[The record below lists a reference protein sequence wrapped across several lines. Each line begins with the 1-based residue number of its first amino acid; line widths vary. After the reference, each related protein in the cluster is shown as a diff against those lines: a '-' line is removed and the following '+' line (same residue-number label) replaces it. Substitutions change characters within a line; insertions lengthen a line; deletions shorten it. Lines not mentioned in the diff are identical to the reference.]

1 MLNYFKYHLG
11 SYKFK
16 KEISDMQKQRFYA
29 PNNVIEPYQYDI
41 ALNYIEVYQPS
52 PEINDLIETYL
63 ILKLIKREN
72 EFSKFKYLIPKFQN
86 DISTNFP
93 ISIFEINYDS
103 IEIFYKDIFW
113 ELVLSLGKINKD
125 DASQFDSYIKKY
137 NIRTI
142 NLKIVT
148 KLIDLFPQ
156 VVKENFLSL
165 SRNIEFF
172 LDHQSGKFTDSNNGL
187 YIKLGITNEEINNLA
202 KEYCNTDNINPNYLQ
217 KIVEYK
223 KLSRYEFD
231 DEIKLLAKRKIDK
244 FWEKH
249 FETNEG
255 MQYSISVGIK
265 PLAPDKLCASIDH
278 GVVINKDILDE
289 YHDFPTL
296 LNNYIY
302 LLGFYDPESG
312 LPFLVANDEIFSFL
326 RLFSPKSNA
335 HFGGYN
341 PQLKDFHNLV
351 FRAYFDYLKKNEI
364 DVEEIVE
371 WYFNIY
377 LGSELG
383 VEDFHFHASNKN
395 SSYYERGKSI
405 ICEMDSILDQYEL
418 FFRNGEI
425 DQDLLEIKSGT
436 SSYATLKSF
445 NKKKFIKLNDTP
457 DNSALFSAL
466 FSDQS
471 PLSFISSKNEHKTFF
486 KHIKEGVK
494 ITDFDDYQIR
504 QINILIEKN
513 LLKLSND
520 VIKFSNFQ
528 EIYIL
533 NKLWKTGTY
542 CLYYK
547 DKMILDIAED
557 LCKKGYCEYS
567 DNLFSE
573 YESNYL
579 SYILDD
585 KKYGNGLK
593 IRNKFSHGKFGYKRE
608 EEHLQNYLELLQIV
622 IFYVIRINDELEFY
636 KSKQSKCL

>member
-1 MLNYFKYHLG
+1 
-11 SYKFK
+11 
-16 KEISDMQKQRFYA
+16 MQKQRFHT

-41 ALNYIEVYQPS
+41 ALNYIEAYQPS
-52 PEINDLIETYL
+52 TEINNLIETYL
-63 ILKLIKREN
+63 ILKLLKTEN
-72 EFSKFKYLIPKFQN
+72 EFSNFKHLITKFQS
-86 DISTNFP
+86 DLSVNFP
-93 ISIFEINYDS
+93 ITIFEIDYDS
-103 IEIFYKDIFW
+103 IDIFYKDVFW
-113 ELVLSLGKINKD
+113 ELVLDLGKINED
-125 DASQFDSYIKKY
+125 DVSQFESYIKKY
-137 NIRTI
+137 NIQTI
-142 NLKIVT
+142 NLKNVT

-156 VVKENFLSL
+156 VIKENFLSL

-172 LDHQSGKFTDSNNGL
+172 LNHQSGKFIDSNGL
-187 YIKLGITNEEINNLA
+187 YVKLGITNEEINNLA
-202 KEYCNTDNINPNYLQ
+202 RKYCQTDSINPNYLQ
-217 KIVEYK
+217 SIVEYK
-223 KLSRYEFD
+223 KLSKYEFD
-231 DEIKLLAKRKIDK
+231 DEIKLLAKRKSDK

-255 MQYSISVGIK
+255 FQYSISVGIES
-265 PLAPDKLCASIDH
+265 LDSDKLFEPIEN
-278 GVVINKDILDE
+278 GILLNKIILDE
-289 YHDFPTL
+289 HHDFPTL

-302 LLGFYDPESG
+302 LLGFFNHESG
-312 LPFLVANDEIFSFL
+312 LPWLVANEEIFSFT
-326 RLFSPKSNA
+326 RYFSHKSNA
-335 HFGGYN
+335 HYDSYH
-341 PQLKDFHNLV
+341 PQLKLCHNLL
-351 FRAYFDYLKKNEI
+351 FQAYFDYLKQNEI
-364 DVEEIVE
+364 DVEEIIE

-377 LGSELG
+377 LETELDIKG
-383 VEDFHFHASNKN
+383 FHFHASNKE

-418 FFRNGEI
+418 FVRNGEI
-425 DQDLLEIKSGT
+425 NQDLLEIKSKA
-436 SSYATLKSF
+436 SSYASLKSF
-445 NKKKFIKLNDTP
+445 NKKKFIKLNNTP

-471 PLSFISSKNEHKTFF
+471 PLSLISSKKEHKTFF

-494 ITDFDDYQIR
+494 ITDFDEYQVR
-504 QINILIEKN
+504 QISILIEKN
-513 LLKLSND
+513 ILKLSND

-528 EIYIL
+528 EINIL
-533 NKLWKTGTY
+533 NKLWKSGTY

-547 DKMILDIAED
+547 DKLILDIAED

-622 IFYVIRINDELEFY
+622 IFYVMRLNDELEYYTTLKHSY
-636 KSKQSKCL
+636 K

>member
-1 MLNYFKYHLG
+1 
-11 SYKFK
+11 
-16 KEISDMQKQRFYA
+16 MQKQRFHI

-41 ALNYIEVYQPS
+41 ALNYIEAYQPS
-52 PEINDLIETYL
+52 TEINNLIETYL
-63 ILKLIKREN
+63 VLKLIKKEN
-72 EFSKFKYLIPKFQN
+72 EFSKFKYLISKFQN
-86 DISTNFP
+86 DISMNFP
-93 ISIFEINYDS
+93 ISIFEIDYDS
-103 IEIFYKDIFW
+103 IDIFYKDIFW
-113 ELVLSLGKINKD
+113 ELVLTLGKINKD
-125 DASQFDSYIKKY
+125 DASQFESYIKKY
-137 NIRTI
+137 NIQTMT
-142 NLKIVT
+142 LKNVT

-156 VVKENFLSL
+156 VIKENFLSL

-172 LDHQSGKFTDSNNGL
+172 LNHQSGKFTDSNGL
-187 YIKLGITNEEINNLA
+187 FNKLGITNEEINNLA
-202 KEYCNTDNINPNYLQ
+202 RKYCQTDSINPNYLQ
-217 KIVEYK
+217 SIVEYK
-223 KLSRYEFD
+223 KLSKYEFD
-231 DEIKLLAKRKIDK
+231 DEIKLLAKRKSDN

-255 MQYSISVGIK
+255 FQYSISVGIK
-265 PLAPDKLCASIDH
+265 PLFSDKLYEPIKN
-278 GVVINKDILDE
+278 GILLNKIILDE
-289 YHDFPTL
+289 HHDFPTL

-302 LLGFYDPESG
+302 LLGFFNHESG
-312 LPFLVANDEIFSFL
+312 LPWLVENEETFSFT
-326 RLFSPKSNA
+326 RYFSHKSNA
-335 HFGGYN
+335 YYDSYH
-341 PQLKDFHNLV
+341 PQLKLCHNLL
-351 FRAYFDYLKKNEI
+351 FQAYFDYLKQNEI
-364 DVEEIVE
+364 DVEEIIE

-377 LGSELG
+377 LETELDIKG
-383 VEDFHFHASNKN
+383 FHFHASNKE

-579 SYILDD
+579 SYILYD

>member
-1 MLNYFKYHLG
+1 
-11 SYKFK
+11 
-16 KEISDMQKQRFYA
+16 MQHQRFHT

-41 ALNYIEVYQPS
+41 AMNYIEAYQPS
-52 PEINDLIETYL
+52 TEINNLIETYL
-63 ILKLIKREN
+63 ILKLIKKEN
-72 EFSKFKYLIPKFQN
+72 EFSKFKHLISKFHN

-93 ISIFEINYDS
+93 NTIFEIDYDS
-103 IEIFYKDIFW
+103 IDIFYKDIFW

-125 DASQFDSYIKKY
+125 DASQFESYIKKY
-137 NIRTI
+137 SIQTM

-172 LDHQSGKFTDSNNGL
+172 LNHQSGKFTDSNNGL

-217 KIVEYK
+217 LIVEYK
-223 KLSRYEFD
+223 KLSRYEFY
-231 DEIKLLAKRKIDK
+231 DETKLLAKSESDK

-255 MQYSISVGIK
+255 FQYSISVGIK
-265 PLAPDKLCASIDH
+265 SLDSDKLYEPIKN
-278 GVVINKDILDE
+278 GILLNKIILDE
-289 YHDFPTL
+289 HHDFPTL

-302 LLGFYDPESG
+302 LLGFFNHESG
-312 LPFLVANDEIFSFL
+312 LPWLVANEETFSFN
-326 RLFSPKSNA
+326 RYFSHKSNA
-335 HFGGYN
+335 HYDSYF
-341 PQLKDFHNLV
+341 PQLKLCHNLL
-351 FRAYFDYLKKNEI
+351 FQAYFDYLKQNEI
-364 DVEEIVE
+364 DVEEIIE

-377 LGSELG
+377 LEIELDIKG
-383 VEDFHFHASNKN
+383 FHFHASNKK

-418 FFRNGEI
+418 FFRHREI
-425 DQDLLEIKSGT
+425 DQGLLEIKSKA
-436 SSYATLKSF
+436 SSYASLKSF
-445 NKKKFIKLNDTP
+445 NEKKFIKLNNTP

-471 PLSFISSKNEHKTFF
+471 PLSFISSKKEHKTFF

-494 ITDFDDYQIR
+494 ISDFDEYQIK
-504 QINILIEKN
+504 QISILNEKN
-513 LLKLSND
+513 LIKLSND
-520 VIKFSNFQ
+520 VIEFTNFQ
-528 EIYIL
+528 EINIL
-533 NKLWKTGTY
+533 NKLWKSGTY

-547 DKMILDIAED
+547 DKLILDIAED

-567 DNLFSE
+567 GNLFSE

-593 IRNKFSHGKFGYKRE
+593 IRNKFSHGKFGYKKE

-622 IFYVIRINDELEFY
+622 IFYVMRINDELEFY
-636 KSKQSKCL
+636 KTKLANIQSRCL

>member
-1 MLNYFKYHLG
+1 
-11 SYKFK
+11 
-16 KEISDMQKQRFYA
+16 MQKQRFYA

-52 PEINDLIETYL
+52 TEINDLIETYL

-72 EFSKFKYLIPKFQN
+72 EFSKFKHLISKFHN

-93 ISIFEINYDS
+93 ISIFEIDYDS
-103 IEIFYKDIFW
+103 IDIFYKDIFW

-125 DASQFDSYIKKY
+125 DAAQFESYIKKY

-172 LDHQSGKFTDSNNGL
+172 LNNQSGKFTDSNNGL
-187 YIKLGITNEEINNLA
+187 FIKLGITNEEINNLA
-202 KEYCNTDNINPNYLQ
+202 KDYCQLDNSNPNYLQ
-217 KIVEYK
+217 SIVDYK

-231 DEIKLLAKRKIDK
+231 KETKLLAKRTIEE
-244 FWEKH
+244 FFEKNSD
-249 FETNEG
+249 TSKTL
-255 MQYSISVGIK
+255 QYSQFVSIEN
-265 PLAPDKLCASIDH
+265 LEADKLFQLEKDKI
-278 GVVINKDILDE
+278 VLNKLLLDE

-302 LLGFYDPESG
+302 FIGFFDYEIG
-312 LPFLVANDEIFSFL
+312 LPWLIANDEKFDFSRF
-326 RLFSPKSNA
+326 FSPKSNA
-335 HFGGYN
+335 NFKDFH
-341 PQLKDFHNLV
+341 PQLKATFSLL
-351 FRAYFDYLKKNEI
+351 FLAYFVYLKKNGFDIEK
-364 DVEEIVE
+364 IVE
-371 WYFNIY
+371 WYFSTYLKNELNIV
-377 LGSELG
+377 G
-383 VEDFHFHASNKN
+383 FRFHASNQD
-395 SSYYERGKSI
+395 SSFYERGKCI
-405 ICEMDSILDQYEL
+405 ISEMDGILDQYEL
-418 FFRNGEI
+418 FFKMGKI
-425 DQDLLEIKSGT
+425 DPELLEIKS
-436 SSYATLKSF
+436 SIPSYATLKSF
-445 NKKKFIKLNDTP
+445 NEKKFIKLNNTSN
-457 DNSALFSAL
+457 NSALFSAL

-486 KHIKEGVK
+486 KHIREGVK

-528 EIYIL
+528 EIYML

-636 KSKQSKCL
+636 KSECL

>member
-1 MLNYFKYHLG
+1 
-11 SYKFK
+11 
-16 KEISDMQKQRFYA
+16 MQKQRFHI

-41 ALNYIEVYQPS
+41 ALNYIEAYQPS
-52 PEINDLIETYL
+52 TEINNLIETYL
-63 ILKLIKREN
+63 VLKLIKKEN
-72 EFSKFKYLIPKFQN
+72 EFSKFKYLISKFQN
-86 DISTNFP
+86 DISMNFP
-93 ISIFEINYDS
+93 ISIFEIDYDS
-103 IEIFYKDIFW
+103 IDIFYKDIFW
-113 ELVLSLGKINKD
+113 ELVLTLGKINKD
-125 DASQFDSYIKKY
+125 DASQFESYIKKY
-137 NIRTI
+137 NIKTMT
-142 NLKIVT
+142 LKNVT

-156 VVKENFLSL
+156 VIKENFLSL

-172 LDHQSGKFTDSNNGL
+172 LNHQSGKFTDSNGL
-187 YIKLGITNEEINNLA
+187 FNKLGITNEEINNLA
-202 KEYCNTDNINPNYLQ
+202 RKYCQTDSINPNYLQ
-217 KIVEYK
+217 SIVEYK
-223 KLSRYEFD
+223 KLSKYEFD
-231 DEIKLLAKRKIDK
+231 DEIKLLAKRKSDN

-255 MQYSISVGIK
+255 FQYSISVGIK
-265 PLAPDKLCASIDH
+265 PLFSDKLYEPIKN
-278 GVVINKDILDE
+278 GILLNKIILDE
-289 YHDFPTL
+289 HHDFPTL

-302 LLGFYDPESG
+302 LLGFFNHESG
-312 LPFLVANDEIFSFL
+312 LPWLVENEETFSFT
-326 RLFSPKSNA
+326 RYFSHKSNA
-335 HFGGYN
+335 YYDSYH
-341 PQLKDFHNLV
+341 PQLKLCHNLL
-351 FRAYFDYLKKNEI
+351 FQAYFDYLKQNEI
-364 DVEEIVE
+364 DVEEIIE

-377 LGSELG
+377 LETELDIKG
-383 VEDFHFHASNKN
+383 FHFHASNKE

>member
-1 MLNYFKYHLG
+1 
-11 SYKFK
+11 
-16 KEISDMQKQRFYA
+16 MQKQRFHI

-41 ALNYIEVYQPS
+41 ALNYIEAYQPS
-52 PEINDLIETYL
+52 TEINNLIETYL
-63 ILKLIKREN
+63 VLKLIKKEN
-72 EFSKFKYLIPKFQN
+72 EFSKFKYLISKFQN
-86 DISTNFP
+86 DISMNFP
-93 ISIFEINYDS
+93 ISIFEIDYDS
-103 IEIFYKDIFW
+103 IDIFYKDIFW
-113 ELVLSLGKINKD
+113 ELVLTLGKINKD
-125 DASQFDSYIKKY
+125 DASQFESYIKKY
-137 NIRTI
+137 NIQTMT
-142 NLKIVT
+142 LKNVT

-156 VVKENFLSL
+156 VIKENFLSL

-172 LDHQSGKFTDSNNGL
+172 LNHQSGKFTDSNGL
-187 YIKLGITNEEINNLA
+187 YNKLGITNEEINNLA
-202 KEYCNTDNINPNYLQ
+202 RKYCQTDSINPNYLQ
-217 KIVEYK
+217 SIVEYK
-223 KLSRYEFD
+223 KLSKYEFD
-231 DEIKLLAKRKIDK
+231 DEIKLLAKRKSDN

-255 MQYSISVGIK
+255 FQYSISVGIK
-265 PLAPDKLCASIDH
+265 PLFSDKLYEPIKN
-278 GVVINKDILDE
+278 GILLNKIILDE
-289 YHDFPTL
+289 HHDFPTL

-302 LLGFYDPESG
+302 LLGFFNHESG
-312 LPFLVANDEIFSFL
+312 LPWLVENEETFSFT
-326 RLFSPKSNA
+326 RYFSHKSNA
-335 HFGGYN
+335 YYDSYH
-341 PQLKDFHNLV
+341 PQLKLCHNLL
-351 FRAYFDYLKKNEI
+351 FQAYFDYLKQNEI
-364 DVEEIVE
+364 DVEEIIE

-377 LGSELG
+377 LETELDIKG
-383 VEDFHFHASNKN
+383 FHFHASNKE

>member
-1 MLNYFKYHLG
+1 
-11 SYKFK
+11 
-16 KEISDMQKQRFYA
+16 MQQQRFHI

-41 ALNYIEVYQPS
+41 ALNYIEAYQPS
-52 PEINDLIETYL
+52 TEINNLIETYL
-63 ILKLIKREN
+63 ILKLIKKEI
-72 EFSKFKYLIPKFQN
+72 EFSKFKHLISKFHN

-93 ISIFEINYDS
+93 NTIFEIDYDS

-125 DASQFDSYIKKY
+125 DASQFESYIKKY

-217 KIVEYK
+217 KIVDYK
-223 KLSRYEFD
+223 KLSEYKFND
-231 DEIKLLAKRKIDK
+231 PIKLLAKRTIEE
-244 FWEKH
+244 FLEKNSGISQ
-249 FETNEG
+249 TL
-255 MQYSISVGIK
+255 QYSQSISIDN
-265 PLAPDKLCASIDH
+265 LAADKLFQLEK
-278 GVVINKDILDE
+278 NKIILNKLLLDE

-302 LLGFYDPESG
+302 FLGFFNYEIG
-312 LPFLVANDEIFSFL
+312 LPWLIANDERFDFSRF
-326 RLFSPKSNA
+326 FSPKSNA
-335 HFGGYN
+335 NFNGFH
-341 PQLKDFHNLV
+341 PKLKTTYSLLF
-351 FRAYFDYLKKNEI
+351 FAYFVYLKKNGI
-364 DVEEIVE
+364 DIEKIVE

-377 LGSELG
+377 LKDELNIVG
-383 VEDFHFHASNKN
+383 FYFHASNKD
-395 SSYYERGKSI
+395 STFYERGKCI
-405 ICEMDSILDQYEL
+405 ISEMDGILDQYEL

-471 PLSFISSKNEHKTFF
+471 PLSFISSKEEHKTFF

-504 QINILIEKN
+504 QIKILIEKN
-513 LLKLSND
+513 ILKLSDD
-520 VIKFSNFQ
+520 VIKFTNFQ
-528 EIYIL
+528 EINIL
-533 NKLWKTGTY
+533 NKLWKSGTY

-547 DKMILDIAED
+547 DKLILDIAED

-622 IFYVIRINDELEFY
+622 IFYVIRINDELEF
-636 KSKQSKCL
+636 SNQS